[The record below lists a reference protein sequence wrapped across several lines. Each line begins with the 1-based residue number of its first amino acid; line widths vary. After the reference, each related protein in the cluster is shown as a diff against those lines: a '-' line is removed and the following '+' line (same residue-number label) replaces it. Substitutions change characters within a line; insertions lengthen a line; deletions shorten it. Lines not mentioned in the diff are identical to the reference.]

1 MLATQSVPQLVLGAE
16 HSHLTLL
23 PPIFEMRK
31 LRLRGANCLR
41 TGRFTSSSSVPSFK
55 ERW

>member
-1 MLATQSVPQLVLGAE
+1 MLTTQSVPQLVLGAE

-31 LRLRGANCLR
+31 LRLRGAEL
-41 TGRFTSSSSVPSFK
+41 SSDRSLHLFQLGSLI
-55 ERW
+55 